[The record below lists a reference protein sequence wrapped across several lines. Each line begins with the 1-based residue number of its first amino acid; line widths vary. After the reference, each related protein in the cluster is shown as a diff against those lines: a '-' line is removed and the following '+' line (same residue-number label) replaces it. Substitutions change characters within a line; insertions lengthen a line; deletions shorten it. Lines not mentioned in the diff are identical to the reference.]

1 LVKGRSL
8 ASNSQLK
15 PVRKPMTAK
24 NATQNFAKK
33 SNIPDISNGLKL
45 LEEMKPRIKL
55 IRQIFENK
63 KDNPLNPSN
72 LWLK

>member
-1 LVKGRSL
+1 
-8 ASNSQLK
+8 
-15 PVRKPMTAK
+15 MTAK